1 VLPDPPHAAQI
12 PANAAALNHF
22 RMGPPQDLSVQL
34 PNPLLNR
41 INGTPNDLPM
51 PNRCRSSVNFEAM
64 MRILK
69 FLAVALFIVATPAGA
84 QRLPGTVIPDHYTL
98 WFEPDLAKETFRG
111 RESIRVTVTEPT
123 TSITLHAAEITFG
136 EVTITAGG
144 RTQTAKVTVDAKS
157 ETATLTVPDR
167 LAEGQATIQI
177 SYNGILND
185 QLRGFYISKANGRKY
200 AVSQM
205 EATDARRAFPSF
217 DEPIYKATYDISMTV
232 PVGDTAI
239 SNGKVTSDTPGPQ
252 PGTHTLTF
260 ARTPKMS
267 SYLVALITG
276 DFVCREGA
284 SEGIPIRICSTP
296 DKRDLT
302 GFALEAATQ
311 QLKFYNQYFGIKYP
325 FGKLDIIGVPDFSAG
340 AMENIGAITFRE
352 RLLLIDPA
360 TASIS
365 ARKNVAG
372 IISHE
377 IAHQWFGDLV
387 TMKWWDDIWLNEGF
401 ATWMANKPL
410 AAWKPEWRVD
420 LDDADDTQ
428 RALSTDALKS
438 TRAIRM
444 KVETPDEINEVFDAI
459 AYQKTA
465 AVLRMI
471 ERYVGAEPFR
481 KGVASYL
488 KKFSYSNAAGED
500 FWSEVARVTGKP
512 VDRIMRSFV
521 DQVGAPVL
529 TVRNS
534 CSQNNNEISLKVGR
548 FMGMPGASPAPQTW
562 TMPVCLKTASGETKC
577 ELIDRAERTIKTAGC
592 GPTFANAESRGYY
605 FADYTAD
612 TVSQLAKKPG
622 SLTPAERISL
632 LSDEWWMV
640 RAGRHDIDLFLDLA
654 ASMASD
660 DTPVIVETIANR
672 LEAISDD
679 IADSAERTRYQ
690 AWIRARFGPVL
701 SALGL
706 PGPATD
712 GDDRQSRRGT
722 LLHLVGVVGNDP
734 AVQSTAREMALR
746 YLADPTAI
754 PPTLATSVLQVA
766 AVRGDATLYQR
777 YLDRMKGPGVEPL
790 QYYRYFNALSW
801 FSDPALVKRTLEFA
815 TSSDVR
821 SQDASTLI
829 GGLLIHP
836 WSSDQAWEFTK
847 ERWPSLLKTLNVFQA
862 IPDLVS
868 SFGAFCSVS
877 RANDVK
883 DFLAKN
889 SVPAVT
895 RAAQQAIERID
906 SCVALDMRQS
916 KPFAAWLA
924 RAS

>member
-1 VLPDPPHAAQI
+1 MI
-12 PANAAALNHF
+12 RALK
-22 RMGPPQDLSVQL
+22 L
-34 PNPLLNR
+34 
-41 INGTPNDLPM
+41 
-51 PNRCRSSVNFEAM
+51 
-64 MRILK
+64 
-69 FLAVALFIVATPAGA
+69 LAVLLIAATPAAA

-111 RESIRVTVTEPT
+111 RESIRVTLTEPT

-144 RTQTAKVTVDAKS
+144 RTQTAKVTTDPKS
-157 ETATLTVPDR
+157 ETATLTVPER
-167 LAEGQATIQI
+167 LAEGPATIQI

-200 AVSQM
+200 AASQM

-232 PVGDTAI
+232 PAGDTAI
-239 SNGKVTSDTPGPQ
+239 SNGKITNDAPGPQ

-267 SYLVALITG
+267 SYLVALLVG
-276 DFVCREGA
+276 DFACREGA
-284 SEGIPIRICSTP
+284 SEGIPIRVCSTP

-311 QLKFYNQYFGIKYP
+311 QLKFYNDYFGIKYP
-325 FGKLDIIGVPDFSAG
+325 FGKLDIIGIPDFSAG

-360 TASIS
+360 TASIG
-365 ARKNVAG
+365 ARKRVAG

-377 IAHQWFGDLV
+377 IAHQWFGNLV

-420 LDDADDTQ
+420 LDDAADTQ
-428 RALSTDALKS
+428 GALGIDALKS

-444 KVETPDEINEVFDAI
+444 KVETPDEINEVFDGI
-459 AYQKTA
+459 AYEKTA

-471 ERYVGAEPFR
+471 ETYLGSDAFR

-488 KKFSYSNAAGED
+488 KKYSYSNAAGDD

-521 DQVGAPVL
+521 DQVGAPML
-529 TVRNS
+529 SVRNS
-534 CSQNNNEISLKVGR
+534 CSQNTNEIDLSVRR
-548 FMGMPGASPAPQTW
+548 FMGTPGASPTPQTW
-562 TMPVCLKTASGETKC
+562 TMPVCLKTANGQARC
-577 ELIDRAERTIKTAGC
+577 ELIDRAEQTRKVEGC
-592 GPTFANAESRGYY
+592 GATFANAESRGYY
-605 FADYTAD
+605 FTDYTAD
-612 TVSQLAKKPG
+612 TVGRFAKNPA
-622 SLTPAERISL
+622 SLSAAERISL
-632 LSDEWWMV
+632 LGDEWWMV
-640 RAGRHDIDLFLDLA
+640 RAGRHDIDLYLEIA
-654 ASMASD
+654 AAMAND
-660 DTPVIVETIANR
+660 ETPVILETIADR
-672 LEAISDD
+672 LEIIGDD
-679 IADSAERTRYQ
+679 IADATEKARYQ

-701 SALGL
+701 TALGL
-706 PGPATD
+706 PGSTTD
-712 GDDRQSRRGT
+712 SDDRQSRRGT

-734 AVQSTAREMALR
+734 AVQNTARELALR
-746 YLADPTAI
+746 YVADPRSI
-754 PPTLATSVLQVA
+754 PATMATSVLQVA
-766 AVRGDATLYQR
+766 AVGGDERLYQR
-777 YLDRMKGPGVEPL
+777 YREELKKPGVQPE

-815 TSSDVR
+815 TSTDVR

-829 GGLLIHP
+829 GSLLVHP
-836 WSSDQAWEFTK
+836 WSNNQAWEFTK
-847 ERWPSLLKTLNVFQA
+847 ERWPVLLKTLNVFQA
-862 IPDLVS
+862 IPALVS

-877 RANDVK
+877 RATEVK

-889 SVPAVT
+889 SVPAVA

-916 KPFAAWLA
+916 KPFTAWLA
-924 RAS
+924 RAAS